1 VLVVRVLVACETCFG
16 NTGLVAQAL
25 AEGLRSAVPDA
36 DVDIVDVSRAGPGV
50 AAGADLLVVAAP
62 THTFGLSRPGSRRA
76 AREMGAAAVTSGPG
90 MREWL
95 RSLAA
100 ADVPGRVA
108 TVDTRLPSAFLWGSA
123 ARAMMRRLRSLGG
136 EPLAPPETFWL
147 RDMSGPLLP
156 AERDRARRWGAE
168 LGERLTSVTSVR

>member
-1 VLVVRVLVACETCFG
+1 MRVLVACETCFG
-16 NTGLVAQAL
+16 NTGLAAQAV

-36 DVDIVDVSRAGPGV
+36 DVDIVAVARAGPGV

-100 ADVPGRVA
+100 VDVPGRVA
-108 TVDTRLPSAFLWGSA
+108 TVEPM
-123 ARAMMRRLRSLGG
+123 ARSGVHGRQRS
-136 EPLAPPETFWL
+136 
-147 RDMSGPLLP
+147 SGHRSSGHHRSG
-156 AERDRARRWGAE
+156 ARHDRAGGPRRRSRKPRAPSRAGPKAC
-168 LGERLTSVTSVR
+168 GVR